1 MGKFYKKN
9 NIDLIFFSWAFFISM
24 YLEDTDFII
33 TAPDV
38 CHRENLEVPE
48 WTKKGEFIRREEL
61 LQNSLIRS
69 IGVITNADSIR
80 DSLINFY
87 KVDPDRVHVIN
98 QQPSDKVSNFIH
110 NPDIYKEFKKKFKL
124 PNSFL
129 FYPAMYLPQKII
141 NI

>member
-1 MGKFYKKN
+1 
-9 NIDLIFFSWAFFISM
+9 M

-33 TAPDV
+33 TVPDV

-48 WTKKGEFIRREEL
+48 WTKGEFIRREEL

-87 KVDPDRVHVIN
+87 KVDPDRCM
-98 QQPSDKVSNFIH
+98 
-110 NPDIYKEFKKKFKL
+110 L
-124 PNSFL
+124 
-129 FYPAMYLPQKII
+129 
-141 NI
+141 

>member
-1 MGKFYKKN
+1 M
-9 NIDLIFFSWAFFISM
+9 
-24 YLEDTDFII
+24 
-33 TAPDV
+33 
-38 CHRENLEVPE
+38 
-48 WTKKGEFIRREEL
+48 

-110 NPDIYKEFKKKFKL
+110 NPDIYKEFKK
-124 PNSFL
+124 
-129 FYPAMYLPQKII
+129 I
-141 NI
+141 